1 MKIIINIL
9 LMLSVFG
16 FVYLPIFRSDFG
28 FAAFSFDFYK
38 YFRQFYQVS
47 KMEISKPSFDVSSV
61 SQGELSIRASGGFS
75 DYPSLMAF
83 VLERTSFSEEDFK
96 NLKRDNNNKKILSVE
111 ELAKRVEIMGLS
123 EDLKKSLEIWAR
135 LDQKTVEE
143 LKTMPINPKLASAHG
158 AVIAWYKYHAEYAKK
173 LADKNFSKNEIKK
186 INEDYLKNAKSYLP
200 GMQRKLAGVSHFEFS
215 FKDLLVNNAQAQSS
229 CFFSNKREGGFF
241 LSGPAADVLSAA
253 AIATK
258 GVVYDFGGRVVTIVD
273 FDCIQGIPYY
283 IGPPKGGCFF
293 LYYPIWSINPFL
305 YNMVY
310 PGIAQLGKSIKMK
323 GKCTKAAT
331 LGLVTYDIG
340 DYSILYFG
348 SSLLPAK

>member
-1 MKIIINIL
+1 
-9 LMLSVFG
+9 MLSVFS
-16 FVYLPIFRSDFG
+16 FIYSPIFRGDFG

-38 YFRQFYQVS
+38 YFRQFYQVP
-47 KMEISKPSFDVSSV
+47 KTEISQPSFDVSSV
-61 SQGELSIRASGGFS
+61 SQGELNIRASGGFF
-75 DYPSLMAF
+75 DYPSLMGF

-96 NLKRDNNNKKILSVE
+96 NLKRDNNKKILSVE

-123 EDLKKSLEIWAR
+123 EDLKKSLEIWER

-143 LKTMPINPKLASAHG
+143 LKAAPINQKLASTHKSI
-158 AVIAWYKYHAEYAKK
+158 IAWYKYHAEYARK
-173 LADKNFSKNEIKK
+173 LADKNFSKDEIKK

-215 FKDLLVNNAQAQSS
+215 FKDLLISNAQAQSACS
-229 CFFSNKREGGFF
+229 FSNKQKGGFF
-241 LSGPAADVLSAA
+241 LTGPSADVLSAA
-253 AIATK
+253 TAKK
-258 GVVYDFGGRVVTIVD
+258 GAVYDFGGRVVTIVD
-273 FDCIQGIPYY
+273 FDCIQGIPFY

-293 LYYPIWSINPFL
+293 LYYPIWAINPFL
-305 YNMVY
+305 YKMVY